1 MSVETRHSAVVLL
14 LRLNPVSV
22 FPDED
27 GEDGAGPTGDYDE
40 EDDEEEDED
49 GSEGGEVGLSFQGK
63 QGDQVGNSGFSRLR
77 HRPAS
82 VSHNAPVLGQAE
94 NRLMCLRTN

>member
-1 MSVETRHSAVVLL
+1 M
-14 LRLNPVSV
+14 

-40 EDDEEEDED
+40 DDDEEDEEDED

-63 QGDQVGNSGFSRLR
+63 QGNQVGNSGFSWLR

-82 VSHNAPVLGQAE
+82 VSHSACVCGQTDNKFLCLLGLQLSISFGYSVNFSDE
-94 NRLMCLRTN
+94 